1 MQATV
6 EKLQEEKKMMDNM
19 VRSLLSPTTPN
30 EPTPNEPTPSEP
42 TPSEPTP
49 ATPIQEEK
57 ETVQSAEEFFASGPP
72 EKSE

>member
-19 VRSLLSPTTPN
+19 VRSLLSPT
-30 EPTPNEPTPSEP
+30 TPNEPTPSEP

>member
-1 MQATV
+1 
-6 EKLQEEKKMMDNM
+6 M
-19 VRSLLSPTTPN
+19 VRSLLSPTTPS
-30 EPTPNEPTPSEP
+30 EPTPN
-42 TPSEPTP
+42 EPTP

>member
-1 MQATV
+1 
-6 EKLQEEKKMMDNM
+6 MMDNM

-30 EPTPNEPTPSEP
+30 EPTPNEPTPNEP
-42 TPSEPTP
+42 TPNEPTPNEPTPNEPTP